1 MTDPCIRCG
10 VPMMPDRRWR
20 ALTSEERS
28 SSGQAKH
35 AARGLCNHCYKA
47 SRGDLADYER
57 RSRPSVETAEEAA
70 RLLDPTRPVASQL
83 AHVAARLGMTPAAV
97 EKALARARAQGW
109 DG

>member
-1 MTDPCIRCG
+1 MVDPCVRCG
-10 VPMMPDRRWR
+10 APMIPDRRWR

-28 SSGQAKH
+28 SSGQAGH
-35 AARGLCNHCYKA
+35 RARGLCNHCYLA

-57 RSRPSVETAEEAA
+57 RSRPSVETAEEAT

-83 AHVAARLGMTPAAV
+83 PHVAPRLGMTPAAV